1 MSFNF
6 MAAVTICSD
15 FGAQEI
21 LGTLMGDKNSGPT
34 LSHLAGPLCAPDDPD
49 IH

>member
-15 FGAQEI
+15 FG
-21 LGTLMGDKNSGPT
+21 DPKNKVVTVST
-34 LSHLAGPLCAPDDPD
+34 ISSSVCHEVMEPDAMNLVF
-49 IH
+49 